1 MVHEN
6 DAALLLRDL
15 CMNNYMEESEISEG
29 KIELRSKVRGFL
41 KVDRER
47 LKMINMHDEL
57 MVATIKD

>member
-6 DAALLLRDL
+6 DAALVLRDL
-15 CMNNYMEESEISEG
+15 CMNDHMEESEISEG